1 MMRLHGNTN
10 VLAWVLRNLG
20 CLLFSA
26 VFALCPGIVR
36 GADDQEQVKFRW
48 AFGALKQSGTEQKLE
63 AIGSSPTTLRTG
75 DQLKMMVERESDCFV
90 YVIHY
95 SSQDAIKLLFPYSL
109 KQFSDDYQQQKK
121 YYIPETDRWFEL
133 DQHTGRETFYLLA
146 SAKRLDALEKLLDQY
161 ENADLKRKAEI
172 AKQVLDEIST
182 LKKQH
187 RELPAAAERPETIG
201 GSVRGF
207 EKAQGMNR
215 PDISVMAREVSVP
228 GFVART
234 FTIEHQ

>member
-1 MMRLHGNTN
+1 MRLHGNN
-10 VLAWVLRNLG
+10 AVSARVLRNFG
-20 CLLFSA
+20 VLLFS
-26 VFALCPGIVR
+26 VIFALCPGIAR

-48 AFGALKQSGTEQKLE
+48 AFGALKQSGPEQKLE
-63 AIGSSPTTLRTG
+63 AIGSSPTTLKTG
-75 DQLKMMVERESDCFV
+75 DQLKIMVEPETDCFV
-90 YVIHY
+90 YVIHHN
-95 SSQDAIKLLFPYSL
+95 SQDAIKLLFPYSL

-146 SAKRLDALEKLLDQY
+146 SAKRLDTLEKLLDQY
-161 ENADLKRKAEI
+161 EHADPPRKAEI
-172 AKQVLDEIST
+172 TKQVLDEIST

-201 GSVRGF
+201 GAVRGF

-215 PDISVMAREVSVP
+215 PDISVMAREISVP
-228 GFVART
+228 AFLART